1 MMASLR
7 VRVLSAAVLVFA
19 LLNIRAVFAGAH
31 EQEYVF
37 KPLTTVLIAV
47 LAATARGAADD
58 RYRGHVV
65 AGLVFSLAGDVFLML
80 PGDWFV
86 PGLAS
91 FLVAHL
97 CYIAAFTR
105 GGWRAS
111 PALAVACGSYLMVLM
126 WWLLPQA
133 GEVRVPVAVYGV
145 VICAMAWQALE
156 RREALRTASATLAAL
171 GAVLFVV
178 SDTALA
184 VNRFVAP
191 FWLAPLAVMGTYVP
205 AQWLIALSV
214 DQAPTPTGDTVRA

>member
-1 MMASLR
+1 MTASLR
-7 VRVLSAAVLVFA
+7 VRVLSVAILLLAV
-19 LLNIRAVFAGAH
+19 LNIRAVFAGAH
-31 EQEYVF
+31 EQVYVF
-37 KPLTTVLIAV
+37 KPLTTILIAV
-47 LAATARGAADD
+47 LAATANGGADA
-58 RYRGHVV
+58 RYRARVV
-65 AGLVFSLAGDVFLML
+65 AGLVCSLAGDVFLML

-111 PALAVACGSYLMVLM
+111 PAPAVACGGYLMLLM

-133 GEVRVPVAVYGV
+133 GDVRVPVAVYGV
-145 VICAMAWQALE
+145 VICTMAWQAIE
-156 RREALRTASATLAAL
+156 RRLALGSAAAMLGAL
-171 GAVLFVV
+171 GAVLFVI

-184 VNRFVAP
+184 VNRFASP
-191 FWLAPLAVMGTYVP
+191 YWLAPLAVMGTYVP

-214 DQAPTPTGDTVRA
+214 EGPARRSS